1 MAVLTWDQTGERI
14 FETGV
19 DRGVLFVQGPTGTY
33 GEGVPWNGLISVTE
47 SPTGAEANPQYA
59 DNQKYLNLTSA
70 EEFEGTIEAFTYP
83 DEFMAC
89 EGSVDLAP
97 GVSIGQQRRSQFALC
112 YRTKIGNDVNGQDH
126 GYKIHIIYGAMA
138 APSEKAYT
146 TINDSPE
153 ATTFSWELTTTP
165 VPVTGHAPTATITVN
180 SLTVA
185 AADLAAFE
193 ALIYGAAATESEL
206 PMPDEIDAL
215 FTTP

>member
-33 GEGVPWNGLISVTE
+33 GAGVPWNGLISVTE

-215 FTTP
+215 FSTP

>member
-1 MAVLTWDQTGERI
+1 MAVLTWDQTGERL

-19 DRGVLFVQGPTGTY
+19 DKGVLFVQLPTGLY
-33 GEGVPWNGLISVTE
+33 APGVPWNGLISVTE

-185 AADLAAFE
+185 AADLTAFE

>member
-1 MAVLTWDQTGERI
+1 MAVLTWDQTGERL

-19 DRGVLFVQGPTGTY
+19 DKGVLFVQGPTGTY
-33 GEGVPWNGLISVTE
+33 GPGIPWNGLISVTE

-89 EGSVDLAP
+89 EGSVELAA
-97 GVSIGQQRRSQFALC
+97 GVAIGQQRRSQFALC

-165 VPVTGHAPTATITVN
+165 VPVTGHGPTATVTIN
-180 SLTVA
+180 SLTA
-185 AADLAAFE
+185 TPADLTAFE
-193 ALIYGAAATESEL
+193 TLIYGGAATESEL

-215 FTTP
+215 FTP

>member
-1 MAVLTWDQTGERI
+1 MAVLTWDQTGERL

-33 GEGVPWNGLISVTE
+33 GTGIPWNGLISVTE

-59 DNQKYLNLTSA
+59 DNQKYLNLISA

-89 EGSVDLAP
+89 EGSVELAP
-97 GVSIGQQRRSQFALC
+97 GLSIGQQRRSQFALC

-138 APSEKAYT
+138 APSEKAYS

-165 VPVTGHAPTATITVN
+165 VPVTGHGPTATVTVN
-180 SLTVA
+180 SLTVSA
-185 AADLAAFE
+185 EDLAAFE

-206 PMPDEIDAL
+206 PLPDEIDAL
-215 FTTP
+215 FSTP